1 MSLVLII
8 LLVFVAFVIGWTAYP
23 FTINVFNKVFHAQV
37 KVIKTS
43 KTKIKEI
50 NTLINEPIPSDLE
63 SADKIKQ
70 IVLIIKS

>member
-1 MSLVLII
+1 
-8 LLVFVAFVIGWTAYP
+8 
-23 FTINVFNKVFHAQV
+23 VFNKVFHAQV